1 MSAPPSKAEPTAFD
15 TPPKPPSSIHA
26 RAPAHWTPVP
36 EQRTSV
42 RSASSAQTVPL
53 PKTKGSASGRPVH
66 ATTAPTR
73 AELYRGMQ
81 EAQTLARFVREQELG
96 TLLSARGWRRSP
108 CVDGDDDE
116 RWFSSAKASA
126 SDPDATRYP
135 NYHPPLKRV
144 SLLTQTPGNAIA
156 DKEPRPPSPFPCFCL
171 FLFLCLVHVLS
182 PVPAPPQ
189 SLHERVSY
197 LSVQRGTARSS
208 WVWCVPSA

>member
-1 MSAPPSKAEPTAFD
+1 
-15 TPPKPPSSIHA
+15 
-26 RAPAHWTPVP
+26 
-36 EQRTSV
+36 
-42 RSASSAQTVPL
+42 
-53 PKTKGSASGRPVH
+53 
-66 ATTAPTR
+66 
-73 AELYRGMQ
+73 MQ
-81 EAQTLARFVREQELG
+81 EARTLARFVREQELG

-135 NYHPPLKRV
+135 NYRPPLKRV
-144 SLLTQTPGNAIA
+144 SLSTQTPGNAIA

-171 FLFLCLVHVLS
+171 FLFLVRVRVLS
-182 PVPAPPQ
+182 PVPALPQ